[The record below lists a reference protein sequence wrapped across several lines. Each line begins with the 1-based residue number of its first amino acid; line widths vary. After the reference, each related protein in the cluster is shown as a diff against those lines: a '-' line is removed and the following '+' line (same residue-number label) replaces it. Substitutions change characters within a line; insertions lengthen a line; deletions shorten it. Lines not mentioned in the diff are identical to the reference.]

1 MAHFFFKKKYFCFIV
16 VIFLF
21 FFYCSNFNKSYSYSA
36 NITNEEYNNRFFFFF
51 KLKNEDEKLIKYV
64 LFNSNEKYIPNN
76 IDDISND
83 TFKKALYLNIYYLYA
98 KNKKLPKGLIKMIG
112 FDDISKLKAFSLQ
125 IIDYM
130 IDENYDYNKIIKYIE
145 ETTKLSHSEIKKL
158 LFNKKFINLIQNN
171 IDNVYTFNF
180 ISKSLFNILSNIII
194 SYDDIKELK
203 SVYDKFFN
211 DEMILQQVRLRL
223 WKKNTNNIER
233 LIKLL
238 RNDINKKHCFKL
250 LQFYNHQFLKKVNKN
265 RHIHTEY
272 NCHNLFGY
280 DEYIDLYCL
289 AKKKNDKKYVEKVLL
304 NNNNPIFLP
313 DKWVIYRFV
322 YVRDNIDNV
331 EKYNVL
337 YEVISNAGQLDGSDY
352 FKQQFLSGFISF
364 LSNKLISSLEHFLNC
379 KKYVKHDEELAKTNY
394 WISIVY
400 DKLGDESRS
409 QLYLKESA
417 KYFMTLYGQIAI
429 EKLYQNNNELENV
442 LIKNIKQQSLD
453 INDLCNDVLFIT
465 SYINQN
471 LDDSRLSNI
480 FKEYADINYKNNTKL
495 FTSLNIFYNDFDIK
509 IGIAYAKY
517 LKRYNVMLND
527 LSYPIIDEKHDSL
540 INAIIQRES
549 NFNSKAISNKGA
561 RGMMQIMPETGRN
574 ISKTIG
580 LKYSH
585 KRLLNDKN
593 YNITLGKFYLDQL
606 LKKFNN
612 HKVLSLASYN
622 AGSGNI
628 NKWINRF
635 GDPRNM
641 DNSDDVL
648 IWIEKIPFS
657 QTRDYVI
664 KILGAEMMYEVIKNN
679 VNKK

>member
-21 FFYCSNFNKSYSYSA
+21 FFYCSNFNTSYSYSA
-36 NITNEEYNNRFFFFF
+36 NITNEEYNNRFFKLC

>member
-21 FFYCSNFNKSYSYSA
+21 FFYCSNFNTSYSYSA
-36 NITNEEYNNRFFFFF
+36 NITNEEYNNRFFKLC

-64 LFNSNEKYIPNN
+64 LLNSNEKYIPNN

-635 GDPRNM
+635 GDPRDM

>member
-36 NITNEEYNNRFFFFF
+36 NITNEEYNNRFFFLF

>member
-36 NITNEEYNNRFFFFF
+36 NITNEEYNNRFFKLC

-238 RNDINKKHCFKL
+238 HNDINKKHCFKL

-635 GDPRNM
+635 GDPRDM

>member
-36 NITNEEYNNRFFFFF
+36 NITNEEYNNRFFKLC